1 MLRGDSDVDA
11 KASAAMVIGVP
22 YRTVIPL
29 RTTLGAVVPF
39 RSMTANVAFRHATI
53 RWCWLGIMHAT
64 LADMGTL
71 KMRSGLA
78 SRAVNASVLSVPSDS
93 STAAGWP
100 AMTPVY
106 MDIHVNHRNLEQH
119 MYRDTPLRYR
129 ILHHDTPSSSSSQV
143 RIHDHLVT

>member
-106 MDIHVNHRNLEQH
+106 MDNRGIHDEITEIWNNTH
-119 MYRDTPLRYR
+119 
-129 ILHHDTPSSSSSQV
+129 SSQV
-143 RIHDHLVT
+143 QDTSSRHTKLLLLTG